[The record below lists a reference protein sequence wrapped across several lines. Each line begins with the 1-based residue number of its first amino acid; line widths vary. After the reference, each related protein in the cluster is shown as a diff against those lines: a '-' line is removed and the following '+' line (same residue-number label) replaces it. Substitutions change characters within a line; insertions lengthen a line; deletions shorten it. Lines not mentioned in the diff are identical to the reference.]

1 MPPSLQLDP
10 STELTDLHIHV
21 GGAVAPHILWAIA
34 HDSGFKLPVKSYWDF
49 CELVYADPTKVSSL
63 GDYLDIMHR
72 WTEKIQSSPAA
83 IERSIYEVIGK
94 EYRSSRVST
103 IELRFNPMKR
113 NVGGERDLDYII
125 AAALRGM
132 DRACLD
138 YGVKAG
144 LIFCLAREFEYDAQ
158 RDHRARRRRSGAATA
173 SSASTSPGPSSTRS
187 SSAATSIAIAT
198 CSRARAPA
206 GLGTTVH
213 TGETTHTGPEGVLA
227 VIEKLKPARIGHGI
241 AAAQSDEAMR
251 KLVERG
257 IVLELCPSSNLRT
270 HAVADVADLRGVFER
285 LRARGRA
292 PDHQHRRHLPP
303 RHDAAQGVRSAAR
316 RRESCRSGGA
326 HVHRQRPRRQ
336 LHPAL
341 RAL

>member
-1 MPPSLQLDP
+1 MIEDSED
-10 STELTDLHIHV
+10 LTDLHIHV
-21 GGAVAPHILWAIA
+21 GGAVAPHVLWAIA

-49 CELVYADPTKVSSL
+49 CELVYADPAKVSSL

-72 WTEKIQSSPAA
+72 WTEKIQSSPSA

-94 EYRSSRVST
+94 EYRSSRVSM

-144 LIFCLAREFEYDAQ
+144 IIFCLAREFDYALNEIIVKKAEKWRNHGVIGIDIAGPEQHVTELGKDVERY
-158 RDHRARRRRSGAATA
+158 RDLFDRARKV
-173 SSASTSPGPSSTRS
+173 
-187 SSAATSIAIAT
+187 
-198 CSRARAPA
+198 

-213 TGETTHTGPEGVLA
+213 TGETSHTGVEGVLA

-241 AAAQSDEAMR
+241 AAAQSEEAMR
-251 KLVERG
+251 KLVEQN

-270 HAVADVADLRGVFER
+270 HAVTGLPDLKRVFDK
-285 LRARGRA
+285 LR
-292 PDHQHRRHLPP
+292 
-303 RHDAAQGVRSAAR
+303 DAGVRRTINTDGTYLLGTTLRKEFNLLVGEGIVTDAEALHFIADARAA
-316 RRESCRSGGA
+316 SFMP
-326 HVHRQRPRRQ
+326 H
-336 LHPAL
+336 
-341 RAL
+341 